1 VSEREGSQREWDSQR
16 ERETSYSLARR
27 AAGQAIR
34 PGAAR
39 LDLDSFARAASLH
52 PDLVR
57 RFVALGLLESTMD
70 AAGRLSFTT
79 GQLATVARLQRL
91 RAGLSLNY
99 AALGLVM
106 DLLDRITELEAAAR
120 SRSRHAADR
129 GTTGGRTWTP
139 TS

>member
-1 VSEREGSQREWDSQR
+1 M
-16 ERETSYSLARR
+16 SYPLSRR
-27 AAGQAIR
+27 VAGRPAR
-34 PGAAR
+34 PGPAR

-57 RFVALGLLESTMD
+57 RFVALGLLESTVD
-70 AAGRLSFTT
+70 AAG
-79 GQLATVARLQRL
+79 QLWFSPAQLVTIARMQRL

-120 SRSRHAADR
+120 SRPRPAGDR